1 MMKRLFLVAVL
12 TGTGH
17 LVNLISLRFITN
29 YANQGAIAFIGEL
42 DSLALLIVSITAFGL
57 QLSSTREIAVRDN
70 DWQKVYYSTQS
81 ARLTMAMLLMFLGLS
96 GFLYTKNYMFFI
108 APIIALNADYA
119 LYGRGKPIL
128 GAIVAF
134 IRITIPSITVILS
147 SVYFIKLLPLL
158 FSISI
163 LLAYF
168 TAGFIV
174 SKILNVNY
182 LVKPKFKSLIE
193 YVKNIKIGFANLAY
207 FFVGIGILN
216 ILSYINSEET
226 VSIAYMALKLYM
238 IFIGVRRI
246 IVQSF
251 FKEIKELK
259 QSLKVDYL
267 SMVAGTIFLS
277 LFLFYPKTTIS
288 LLFDDSYAEYS
299 LTFVILGVAGFISSI
314 TSSSGARLLLQ
325 NKDKQFSANFIVA
338 AIVTICSGVCF
349 SFFIADTPSL
359 VVLACLLGE
368 ITISVLNMSSL
379 KEKNFLI
386 NRLRIMY
393 PVLLASLLFYITKF
407 SFSDNIW
414 ALSISI
420 ITFSLIVFLDSK
432 RVLNSKTLN

>member
-1 MMKRLFLVAVL
+1 MKRLFWVAAL

-17 LVNLISLRFITN
+17 LANLISLKFISN
-29 YANQGAIAFIGEL
+29 YSSQSVIAFIGEL

-57 QLSSTREIAVRDN
+57 QLSSTREIAIRDN
-70 DWQKVYYSTQS
+70 DWQKVYYSAQS
-81 ARLTMAMLLMFLGLS
+81 ARLTMGILLMILGLS

-119 LYGRGKPIL
+119 LYGRGKPIS

-147 SVYFIKLLPLL
+147 SVYFIELLPLL

-182 LVKPKFKSLIE
+182 LVKPKFKSLLE
-193 YVKNIKIGFANLAY
+193 YVKNIKIGLANLAY

-259 QSLKVDYL
+259 ESLKVDYL
-267 SMVAGTIFLS
+267 SMVAGTMFLS

-288 LLFDDSYAEYS
+288 LLFDDSYTEYS

-368 ITISVLNMSSL
+368 ITISILNISSL
-379 KEKNFLI
+379 NEKNFLMDRFKI
-386 NRLRIMY
+386 IY
-393 PVLLASLLFYITKF
+393 PVILMALVFYAIKLGF
-407 SFSDNIW
+407 NENIW
-414 ALSISI
+414 NFMGSMSLFCLFSI
-420 ITFSLIVFLDSK
+420 IYSV
-432 RVLNSKTLN
+432 RVLAVKKEI